1 MSEEAETIRE
11 RQWNAYFWE
20 PGGKVLRN
28 LYGVKDQGTLNA
40 IEYGMSAAREL
51 EIARGDVEIPRTYDA
66 DHLRAIHAY
75 LFQDVYEWAGEYR
88 RVPISKEL
96 GGDKYEFSPTDLIAP
111 VIDEAAQVARS
122 VDWPATD
129 EAGFAKGMAETYGW
143 LNYAHPFREGNG
155 RAGKVFLQHV
165 AEQSPWQ
172 LNFGVLDVPAEPDA
186 PSMKD
191 LWNLTSALTIAQ
203 ADATGPNAKVME
215 AVFQNLAEPRAAPA
229 ERQETVV
236 TASGLDAAL
245 RAQIA
250 RRDAAYP
257 APAAAAVTSTADS
270 VSDLARPRS
279 TPTSYTTDQ
288 TLDRDSGA
296 GL

>member
-1 MSEEAETIRE
+1 M
-11 RQWNAYFWE
+11 
-20 PGGKVLRN
+20 
-28 LYGVKDQGTLNA
+28 D
-40 IEYGMSAAREL
+40 
-51 EIARGDVEIPRTYDA
+51 
-66 DHLRAIHAY
+66 
-75 LFQDVYEWAGEYR
+75 
-88 RVPISKEL
+88 KEL
-96 GGDKYEFSPTDLIAP
+96 GGDLYQFSPTDLIDP
-111 VIDEAAQVARS
+111 VIDEAGQVVRS

-172 LNFGVLDVPAEPDA
+172 LNFGALDVPAEPDA

-215 AVFQNLAEPRAAPA
+215 AVFQNLTEPRATPV

-236 TASGLDAAL
+236 TASGLDAA
-245 RAQIA
+245 RFVPGA

-257 APAAAAVTSTADS
+257 APAAAAVTSTPDS
-270 VSDLARPRS
+270 TSDLARPRS
-279 TPTSYTTDQ
+279 TPTSYTIDQ
-288 TLDRDSGA
+288 TLDRDSGH